1 LLRVFTTGI
10 LTLSQYIF
18 TICVVS
24 IVIVHIAC
32 KEKSSYE
39 EAIMEDQDKHKP
51 NAPCV
56 QGRMAKFMEPCLLL
70 LLRGQRS
77 HGYELM
83 ERLNY
88 YGFEGTSSDMA
99 TLYRTLRQL
108 EDDGMVSSEWE
119 EGSQGPPKRV
129 YELTED
135 GIILLEN
142 WASVLKENKDR
153 LGRFLKTYKSLSAN
167 TC

>member
-1 LLRVFTTGI
+1 MDGHDAR
-10 LTLSQYIF
+10 
-18 TICVVS
+18 
-24 IVIVHIAC
+24 
-32 KEKSSYE
+32 
-39 EAIMEDQDKHKP
+39 KP

-83 ERLNY
+83 ERLGDL
-88 YGFEGTSSDMA
+88 GFEGTSSDMA

-108 EDDGMVSSEWE
+108 EDDGMVLSEWE
-119 EGSQGPPKRV
+119 EGSQGPKKRV

-135 GIILLEN
+135 GLILLEN
-142 WASVLKENKDR
+142 WALVIKENRDR
-153 LGRFLKTYKSLSAN
+153 LARFLVKYEQ
-167 TC
+167 

>member
-1 LLRVFTTGI
+1 MRR
-10 LTLSQYIF
+10 LTMDG
-18 TICVVS
+18 
-24 IVIVHIAC
+24 HDAR
-32 KEKSSYE
+32 
-39 EAIMEDQDKHKP
+39 KP

-83 ERLNY
+83 ERLGDL
-88 YGFEGTSSDMA
+88 GFEGTSSDMA

-108 EDDGMVSSEWE
+108 EDDGMVLSEWE
-119 EGSQGPPKRV
+119 EGSQGPKKRV

-135 GIILLEN
+135 GLILLEN
-142 WASVLKENKDR
+142 WALVIKENRDR
-153 LGRFLKTYKSLSAN
+153 LARFLVKYEQ
-167 TC
+167 